1 MSSCIFCENIHPTNI
16 LAESQHFF
24 VCLDI
29 DPIQEGHILLIS
41 KKHYLT
47 LLEIPDN
54 VLLDLF
60 SFEKKIINLLEN
72 EFHVLGVSVLQN
84 NGAIMDEGTHFHVH
98 LVPRYK
104 NDAFWDSQYVS
115 KTSLNLKLLKHKLNQ
130 LT

>member
-1 MSSCIFCENIHPTNI
+1 MSSCIFCKNIQPTNI

-24 VCLDI
+24 AVLDI

-60 SFEKKIINLLEN
+60 SFEKKIIHLLEN

-84 NGAIMDEGTHFHVH
+84 NGATMDEGTHFHVH

-104 NDAFWDSQYVS
+104 NDAFWDSQCVS
-115 KTSLNLKLLKHKLNQ
+115 KIPLDLYLLKHKLNQ
-130 LT
+130 LN